1 MICMLLLQ
9 TLIIKLNL
17 SCCFPYLPTSV
28 WLFKYWKV
36 PKSMLSIKT
45 IKYPHS
51 YPDGIRAAFLWDFLS
66 SSCIT
71 ECFSQW
77 TTWWIVKIKII
88 FDILIYKLPG
98 EKTVHMLLNAKSTI
112 LPNLWKPPS
121 MHKRFP
127 NGTET
132 WGSCSKH
139 RMAEDKTF
147 KIQGQQPGS
156 HPLWLSP
163 PSPGVFILSS
173 QPPGE
178 RASWEVTRYGC
189 TRPAACGTSPFMA
202 GTLVHTQNW
211 GIGLYA
217 QTSKFLY
224 WNKFLI
230 PLVHELLEV
239 VSYSTISATG
249 CL

>member
-1 MICMLLLQ
+1 MQSLLFSLTCGSLQ
-9 TLIIKLNL
+9 ACTK
-17 SCCFPYLPTSV
+17 
-28 WLFKYWKV
+28 
-36 PKSMLSIKT
+36 
-45 IKYPHS
+45 
-51 YPDGIRAAFLWDFLS
+51 DFQM
-66 SSCIT
+66 
-71 ECFSQW
+71 EQ
-77 TTWWIVKIKII
+77 
-88 FDILIYKLPG
+88 
-98 EKTVHMLLNAKSTI
+98 
-112 LPNLWKPPS
+112 KPEA
-121 MHKRFP
+121 H
-127 NGTET
+127 
-132 WGSCSKH
+132 SKH

-224 WNKFLI
+224 WNTFLI